1 MKTTQASS
9 DWFMQAWKLHDAND
23 GIFTQTTFICNS
35 HSYEYI
41 STQWLKPRML
51 QDMEGEPQLLG
62 WCQLAGCVISG
73 KAIHICFLPPISFA
87 YLSTSLTV
95 RCRVPPIW
103 PQDFIAEQTS
113 ASFLQSLAFISTLF
127 ACLGNDAQR
136 WVLLAG
142 HLCDDHQRT
151 WQKGNVALPVRC
163 KLDTNIAPHNAA
175 QPQWSRGNLAILT
188 VVGLPELWVG
198 LGTKNVCRAATDP
211 SQTPP
216 TSLQASPERCIL
228 FLVLCTLLSFIL
240 LPLSTPT
247 PIYSSLRS
255 WVENVILHFKGQTKV
270 SINALYAC
278 NNKESI
284 SEAVAN
290 INTRLILQHFIQ
302 FLSDAGLMCPCFTT
316 VFKLIVNS
324 PSSCEATA
332 CSDL

>member
-1 MKTTQASS
+1 M
-9 DWFMQAWKLHDAND
+9 
-23 GIFTQTTFICNS
+23 
-35 HSYEYI
+35 
-41 STQWLKPRML
+41 
-51 QDMEGEPQLLG
+51 
-62 WCQLAGCVISG
+62 
-73 KAIHICFLPPISFA
+73 
-87 YLSTSLTV
+87 
-95 RCRVPPIW
+95 
-103 PQDFIAEQTS
+103 
-113 ASFLQSLAFISTLF
+113 
-127 ACLGNDAQR
+127 
-136 WVLLAG
+136 LLAG
-142 HLCDDHQRT
+142 HQCDDHQRT

-188 VVGLPELWVG
+188 VVGLPELWIG
-198 LGTKNVCRAATDP
+198 LGTKDVCRAATDP
-211 SQTPP
+211 LTATPHFAAGKSREMHSIL
-216 TSLQASPERCIL
+216 SLY
-228 FLVLCTLLSFIL
+228 TLLSFIL

-255 WVENVILHFKGQTKV
+255 WVENVILHFKGSGQTKV

-302 FLSDAGLMCPCFTT
+302 FLSDTGLMCPCFTT